1 MSIAGQSN
9 FDVPSGISLRSELS
23 LRSLR
28 LASVNGFLHE
38 QTDGQ
43 VPSIIFGR
51 DDHGQHG
58 NFHPAVYQ
66 RICGDRQWSRRLE
79 KVHTASKRSRVRA
92 NWQWKELDCAN
103 SSDALLMN
111 IFCHPGVMRSAR
123 VQGMLGIGSDATPQ
137 FGFKPRTPLQRSRRD
152 NTEVDMKVDNLLV
165 EAKLTESDFQ
175 AARFDLIRRYRDL
188 ETVFDLSEL
197 PMRNGMHRGYQLVR
211 GTLAAYAMECSFC
224 VFCDA
229 RRPDLVEAWYRVM
242 RAVRLFDLRSRLK
255 LLTWQEL
262 ASSLPEDLQQF
273 LAAKYGI
280 VSADDY
286 RRRRPQGEAGV

>member
-1 MSIAGQSN
+1 VPVAEQLN

-23 LRSLR
+23 LRGLR
-28 LASVNGFLHE
+28 FASANGFLHE

-51 DDHGQHG
+51 DDNGRHG
-58 NFHPAVYQ
+58 NFHPAVYR
-66 RICGDRQWSRRLE
+66 RICGDREWSRRLE

-111 IFCHPGVMRSAR
+111 IFCHPEVMTSPNVRA
-123 VQGMLGIGSDATPQ
+123 MLGVESNAVPE
-137 FGFKPRTPLQRSRRD
+137 FGFKPRTPLERGGRD
-152 NTEVDMKVDNLLV
+152 NTEIDMRVDNLLV

-175 AARFDLIRRYRDL
+175 SARFDLIRRYRDL
-188 ETVFDLSEL
+188 ERVFDLSEL
-197 PMRNGMHRGYQLVR
+197 PMRNDRYSGYQLIR
-211 GTLAAYAMECSFC
+211 GTLAAYATDCSFC

-229 RRPDLVEAWYRVM
+229 RRRDLVEAWYGIM
-242 RAVRLFDLRSRLK
+242 SAVCLSELRCRLK

-262 ASSLPEDLQQF
+262 AAFLPEDLQQF

-280 VSADDY
+280 FPAI
-286 RRRRPQGEAGV
+286 G